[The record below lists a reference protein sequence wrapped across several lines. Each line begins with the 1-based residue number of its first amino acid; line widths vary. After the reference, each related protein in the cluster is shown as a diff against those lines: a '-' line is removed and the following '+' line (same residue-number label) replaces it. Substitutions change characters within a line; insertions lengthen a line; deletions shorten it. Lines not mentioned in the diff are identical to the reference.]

1 MADKKN
7 HIDLEEKAI
16 VEGCIN
22 DDRHYQELLYKKY
35 GAKMYN
41 VCRSYASDRSQA
53 MDFLQEGFIEVFK
66 KIGNFRFEG
75 SLEGWVRRVVVFR
88 TIDALRKEKR
98 YQEVINL
105 QVDSAFVLPE
115 EYEIEETKT
124 KKEKLRELVNNLP
137 GKAGLVLKLYVLEG
151 LTHQEI
157 ADYLE
162 ISVGTSKS
170 QLNRARTLLKETIGF
185 E

>member
-105 QVDSAFVLPE
+105 QVDSAFVLP
-115 EYEIEETKT
+115 
-124 KKEKLRELVNNLP
+124 
-137 GKAGLVLKLYVLEG
+137 
-151 LTHQEI
+151 
-157 ADYLE
+157 
-162 ISVGTSKS
+162 
-170 QLNRARTLLKETIGF
+170 
-185 E
+185 